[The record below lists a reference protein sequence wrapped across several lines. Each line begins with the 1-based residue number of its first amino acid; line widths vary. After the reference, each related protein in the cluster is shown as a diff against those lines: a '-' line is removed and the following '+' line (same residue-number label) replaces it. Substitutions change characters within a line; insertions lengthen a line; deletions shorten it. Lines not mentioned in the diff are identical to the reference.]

1 MDQTSGL
8 AGIYNIQPGV
18 CFSCQIV
25 KLRDFVIRLID
36 HDKYFKNRLFCHL
49 KLMHGDSFTLKVI
62 QNMDIIVRKG
72 LQKKKKPVLPAN
84 NSEACIASLH
94 I

>member
-1 MDQTSGL
+1 
-8 AGIYNIQPGV
+8 
-18 CFSCQIV
+18 
-25 KLRDFVIRLID
+25 
-36 HDKYFKNRLFCHL
+36 
-49 KLMHGDSFTLKVI
+49 MHGDSFTLKVI